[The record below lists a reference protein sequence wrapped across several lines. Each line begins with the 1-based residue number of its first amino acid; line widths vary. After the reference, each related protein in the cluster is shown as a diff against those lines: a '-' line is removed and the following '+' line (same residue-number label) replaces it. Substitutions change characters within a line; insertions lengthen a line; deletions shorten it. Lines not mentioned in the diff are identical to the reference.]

1 MHLVPVRNRLP
12 HRHIE
17 YLHMKNPQETLVEG
31 FFEHAPSL
39 TRRCYL
45 KINNRALAE
54 DLVQET
60 FIKTW
65 LYLTKSKT
73 SNIESMK
80 AFLFHVLNN
89 LIIDEYRKRKALS
102 LEALSLNGFE
112 PSVNDTDKIIS
123 TLDGKQAAELIKE
136 LPPKYRRAVS
146 MRYLQ
151 DMSLSEMAEQTNQS
165 KNAVTVQVC
174 RGLGKLKMNMQ
185 LLESHA

>member
-1 MHLVPVRNRLP
+1 
-12 HRHIE
+12 
-17 YLHMKNPQETLVEG
+17 MKNPQEILAQG
-31 FFEHAPSL
+31 FFNHAESL

-65 LYLTKSKT
+65 LYLTKSRK

-89 LIIDEYRKRKALS
+89 LIIDEYRKRKSLS
-102 LEALSLNGFE
+102 LEALALNGFE
-112 PSVNDTDKIIS
+112 PGVNDTDKIIN
-123 TLDGKQAAELIKE
+123 TLDGKEAANLIKE
-136 LPPKYRRAVS
+136 LPPKYRKAVS

-151 DMSLSEMAEQTNQS
+151 DMSLSEMASMTKQS

-174 RGLGKLKMNMQ
+174 RG
-185 LLESHA
+185 